1 MRDGGH
7 YIKRKRPG
15 ERVERQAANLFTIS
29 SLQVLGWPRRL
40 LKDNEGAL
48 ILRIGRVVGSSRAL
62 SANSSE
68 TR

>member
-1 MRDGGH
+1 MGAITLKGRG
-7 YIKRKRPG
+7 P
-15 ERVERQAANLFTIS
+15 EREVRQAANLFTIS

-48 ILRIGRVVGSSRAL
+48 ILRIGRVGSSRAL